1 MPLQQAA
8 PRLPTTRY
16 HLPSKP
22 RKRMLEIIEQL
33 FGMFAVIGALYASSQ
48 MMLVAESSDDMM
60 MFTSLQQAALNVFSY
75 QVLSLLEDAV
85 RMHYQRRR
93 LGADGSEGMLAGAQ
107 RGQRTAP
114 TTASDWGDAQ
124 YVRRTQFSEA
134 HIYLLLA
141 GLDMLRRDGSSK
153 TYRVDQS
160 DKLYRKRR
168 LNGRFRNGGAKY
180 YYVSAETA
188 LLVLLI
194 NLARPIAF
202 CDMQAS
208 LDGIPSLGSYH

>member
-48 MMLVAESSDDMM
+48 MMLVADSSDDMM

-85 RMHYQRRR
+85 RMYYQRRR
-93 LGADGSEGMLAGAQ
+93 LGADGSGGMLAGAH

-114 TTASDWGDAQ
+114 PTASD
-124 YVRRTQFSEA
+124 
-134 HIYLLLA
+134 
-141 GLDMLRRDGSSK
+141 
-153 TYRVDQS
+153 
-160 DKLYRKRR
+160 
-168 LNGRFRNGGAKY
+168 
-180 YYVSAETA
+180 
-188 LLVLLI
+188 
-194 NLARPIAF
+194 
-202 CDMQAS
+202 
-208 LDGIPSLGSYH
+208 

>member
-8 PRLPTTRY
+8 TRLPTTRY
-16 HLPSKP
+16 HLLSKL

-75 QVLSLLEDAV
+75 QVLSLMEDAV

-107 RGQRTAP
+107 RGQSTVP
-114 TTASDWGDAQ
+114 PTASDWGDAQ
-124 YVRRTQFSEA
+124 CVRRTQFSAA
-134 HIYLLLA
+134 HIHLLLT

-153 TYRVDQS
+153 TYRVYQS

-168 LNGRFRNGGAKY
+168 LNGRFINGGAKY
-180 YYVSAETA
+180 SYVSAETA

-194 NLARPIAF
+194 DLARPIAF
-202 CDMQAS
+202 CDM
-208 LDGIPSLGSYH
+208 